1 MVNVSANRN
10 IFTLEENKMKKSA
23 FYIIV
28 LLSLSLIL
36 AACGGG
42 GPSTK
47 LNITMDD
54 FKYDPMENT
63 IPAGKEITLNIKNDG
78 AVLHEYV
85 IMKLGQTAGETFGD
99 EDEGNIYW
107 EVEVDPGQSK
117 SVTFT
122 APPDAGTYEIVCGT
136 QGHLEAGM
144 KGSLIVVSQ

>member
-1 MVNVSANRN
+1 MVT
-10 IFTLEENKMKKSA
+10 IPPKEQIYHKEENKMKKA
-23 FYIIV
+23 RFFLIV
-28 LLSLSLIL
+28 VLGLSLLL
-36 AACGGG
+36 TACGGG
-42 GPSTK
+42 GPSTSLK
-47 LNITMDD
+47 INMND
-54 FKYDPMENT
+54 FKYDPMSAT

-85 IMKLGQTAGETFGD
+85 IMKLGQTAGDKFGD

-144 KGSLIVVSQ
+144 KGNLVVE